1 MPRCPILQSLKT
13 KPSPM
18 RRTLYSAHMN
28 TLVLDRG
35 SLHVFVRVQTAH
47 MSWQADKSIDNL
59 HGQLSHLPEKANYPF

>member
-1 MPRCPILQSLKT
+1 M
-13 KPSPM
+13 
-18 RRTLYSAHMN
+18 YSAHMN